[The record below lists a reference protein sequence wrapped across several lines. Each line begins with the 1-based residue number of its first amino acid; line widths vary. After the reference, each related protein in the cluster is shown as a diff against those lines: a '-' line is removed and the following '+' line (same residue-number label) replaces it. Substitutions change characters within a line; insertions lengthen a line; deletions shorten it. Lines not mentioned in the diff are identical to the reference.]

1 MIKTICN
8 NSFSTQ
14 YVSGMKREENNFFPD
29 DRVILSGLISDSKKE
44 PGKNILQEENFSRIP
59 SAQLLIYKEVELR
72 CLENN
77 LSSIEDIHKSLHEYN
92 ICGDELQKIHE
103 KINGLKYNIKYITS
117 EIRSLKLKKIQH
129 YISPLPKEVS
139 NYYKKVNFD
148 MSSEEIDKI
157 GKIYKELS
165 NDESPIKIKGNAIN
179 TLEGE
184 EIWREMNRML
194 DIKEGSPSTEI
205 DVEYYLLGH
214 KDIYNKLKKA
224 AKNGH
229 KIRVI
234 IDPGTGLK
242 TGNCYCN
249 KDVSEYLDCLTNLT
263 SLQKETKDTNFAFT
277 VAKKASLKNLM
288 HRKFLRVGEKV
299 LVGGM
304 NCDKGSGENADYAMT
319 VEGPA
324 AKELAARFQEHVIN
338 SAGRTMR
345 DIFGNDI
352 ELLKNGYIT
361 DGMTGEPRRYRFLLS
376 PSQFCDFLILLL
388 PEESQKYIDNAPN
401 FFDRVIRIF
410 EEYKKA
416 GLNPEDYG
424 EFKEANNSPYIS
436 DTPFMANLMNE
447 KDDFYAGLTD
457 KGRRCLYKKLEESF
471 NHINSAKNLSYL
483 KDITLPEGNSAGTQT
498 LVTGTTHEE
507 LQALVIYAI
516 NSAEEFLYIP
526 SFCMNKDIGELIIEK
541 KKSMEKSGKNFDTR
555 IILEPSEMP
564 ANNIDTYLLL
574 KEAGIPVRFARLD
587 GTGEHHDRKLH
598 SKMIVSDKIIFTG
611 STNLTQTGLRQ
622 NQETSVMA
630 FIDPLSGESNMEEY
644 KKNFLE
650 LWEDQSV
657 DVNIS
662 LPPSGRPVVM
672 SKEEYEKDLVRKAIR
687 DIGKYERTIGYKIKN
702 IAESREDVKEEF
714 QRLKQEGF
722 HDGYARLLA
731 LKKFYREEEIDS
743 LRIAQE

>member
-1 MIKTICN
+1 MIKTISN
-8 NSFSTQ
+8 NSFITTPFSTK
-14 YVSGMKREENNFFPD
+14 KREDNNFFAD
-29 DRVILSGLISDSKKE
+29 DMVILSGLMSDSKKE
-44 PGKNILQEENFSRIP
+44 PVNNILQEKDVLKIP
-59 SAQLLIYKEVELR
+59 DDHLLAQKEVELR

-77 LSSIEDIHKSLHEYN
+77 LSSIEDIHRSLHEYN

-103 KINGLKYNIKYITS
+103 KMSGLKYNIKYITS
-117 EIRSLKLKKIQH
+117 EIRSLRLKKIQH

-148 MSSEEIDKI
+148 ISTEEMDKI
-157 GKIYKELS
+157 GKIYTELS
-165 NDESPIKIKGNAIN
+165 NNESPIKIKGNTIN

-184 EIWREMNRML
+184 EIWKEMNRML
-194 DIKEGSPSTEI
+194 DIKEGTPPVEI

-234 IDPGTGLK
+234 IDPGTGMK
-242 TGNCYCN
+242 PGNCYN
-249 KDVSEYLDCLTNLT
+249 NRDVSEYLNCLTNLT
-263 SLQKETKDTNFAFT
+263 SLQEETEGSNFAFT
-277 VAKKASLKNLM
+277 VAKKDSIKNLM

-299 LVGGM
+299 LIGGM

-324 AKELAARFQEHVIN
+324 AKELTARFQEHIIN

-352 ELLKNGYIT
+352 DLLKNGYIT
-361 DGMTGEPRRYRFLLS
+361 DGLTGEPIKYRFLLT
-376 PSQFCDFLILLL
+376 PSQFCNFLILLL
-388 PEESQKYIDNAPN
+388 PAESRKYIENAPN

-416 GLNPEDYG
+416 GLNPEAYG
-424 EFKEANNSPYIS
+424 EFKEANSSPYIS
-436 DTPFMANLMNE
+436 DTPLMANLMNE
-447 KDDFYAGLTD
+447 KEDFYAALTE
-457 KGRRCLYKKLEESF
+457 KGRSCLYKKLDESF
-471 NHINSAKNLSYL
+471 NKMNSNENLAYL
-483 KDITLPEGNSAGTQT
+483 KDITLPEGGVAGNQT
-498 LVTGTTHEE
+498 LTVGTGHEE
-507 LQALVIYAI
+507 LQSLVIYAI

-526 SFCMNKDIGELIIEK
+526 SFCLGPDLAEVIIEK
-541 KKSMEKSGKNFDTR
+541 KKTMEKSGKNFDIR

-564 ANNIDTYLLL
+564 ANNIDSYILL
-574 KEAGIPVRFARLD
+574 KNAGIPVKFARLD
-587 GTGEHHDRKLH
+587 GTGENHDRKLH
-598 SKMIVSDKIIFTG
+598 SKMIVSDKVIFTG
-611 STNLTQTGLRQ
+611 STNLTHTGLRQ

-657 DVNIS
+657 DVNLS
-662 LPPSGRPVVM
+662 LPPSGRPIVM
-672 SKEEYEKDLVRKAIR
+672 SKEEYERDLVRKAIR
-687 DIGKYERTIGYKIKN
+687 DIGRYERTIGYKIKN

-714 QRLKQEGF
+714 QRFKHEGF

-731 LKKFYREEEIDS
+731 LKKFYTEEEINS
-743 LRIAQE
+743 LRIAQA